1 MRRKGNKTS
10 LWRVKNMEKITFVTA
25 FFDIGRKN
33 WKENKFVRSNEKYLN
48 LFKQWAPEFGN
59 DLFVY
64 TDVEEW
70 VELIRDLRK
79 ENHAKTEVIYIKD
92 RQSLCPALYASIS
105 NINIEKMQSYRLLPQ
120 NPEVIN
126 YDYNYV
132 MMLKHVLV
140 LKAIEDYTIVGNAGW
155 IDFGVSH
162 VAGSD
167 TALYREALTN
177 TKNAVTLFSGS
188 SKQEL
193 EKCVVFDSICKMES
207 YIYGTLFFG
216 PVDKIKEFSN
226 DCIEAQYLFNR
237 LGLMDDDQMTM
248 YMAWRKKPENYNVIN
263 CEWQNMLRICRGM
276 ECIENSTASSGKI
289 HKILRNIKRRLIKEK
304 SVIRFR
310 KNLLSFDW
318 PQ

>member
-1 MRRKGNKTS
+1 MG
-10 LWRVKNMEKITFVTA
+10 KITFVTA
-25 FFDIGRKN
+25 FFDIGRRN
-33 WKENKFVRSNEKYLN
+33 WEESKFARSNEKYLN
-48 LFKQWAPEFGN
+48 LFKQWAPVCGN
-59 DLFVY
+59 DLIVY

-70 VELIRDLRK
+70 VETIRDLRK
-79 ENHAKTEVIYIKD
+79 GNSASTEVVYIRD
-92 RQSLCPALYASIS
+92 RRSLCPELYASIS
-105 NINIEKMQSYRLLPQ
+105 DINIEKMQSYRLLPQ

-132 MMLKHVLV
+132 MMLKHVLM
-140 LKAIEDYTIVGNAGW
+140 LKAIEDYKITGNAGW

-162 VAGSD
+162 VTGSD
-167 TALYREALTN
+167 ETLYKDVLEN
-177 TKNAVTLFSGS
+177 TENTVTLFSGS
-188 SKQEL
+188 SMQEL
-193 EKCVVFDSICKMES
+193 ENCVVFDSICKMES
-207 YIYGTLFFG
+207 YIYGSLFFG
-216 PVDKIKEFSN
+216 PVDKIKVFSN

-248 YMAWRKKPENYNVIN
+248 YMAWRKKPVNYNVIK

-276 ECIENSTASSGKI
+276 QCVENSTASSGKI
-289 HKILRNIKRRLIKEK
+289 HKILRQVKRRLIKEK